1 MTPAWKWLYID
12 QFPTSFHILAIND
25 FFVIRKKTKKLN
37 YHFAQLPFLPRRRF
51 PQIILL
57 VSGSKYFLKVDG
69 HFRTQI
75 VRSRSF
81 KNCNSLKH
89 FSQTPSSVHCS
100 QPLPHSKGWKKENM
114 LKWMCIF
121 EETNSQLSLRRGSGI
136 PSQCCRIPVVLISY
150 MNLPRRYF
158 YWFTNLTSA
167 VEPSKVY
174 NILLISSL
182 KSTIWNNHLLP
193 FCLFGF
199 PPLCWNSHV
208 GGDAPFSSL

>member
-1 MTPAWKWLYID
+1 MDNAFKETKQIECKIKENCKIIFMSVLKLDPSELVALSMGWHLHGNG
-12 QFPTSFHILAIND
+12 FTSTNFLRVFIFWPSTTFSLKG
-25 FFVIRKKTKKLN
+25 KKTKKLN

-100 QPLPHSKGWKKENM
+100 QPLPHSKGWKKRTCLNGCAY
-114 LKWMCIF
+114 LKKLTVSWVYAEVLAF
-121 EETNSQLSLRRGSGI
+121 LR
-136 PSQCCRIPVVLISY
+136 
-150 MNLPRRYF
+150 
-158 YWFTNLTSA
+158 SA
-167 VEPSKVY
+167 VEY
-174 NILLISSL
+174 Q
-182 KSTIWNNHLLP
+182 
-193 FCLFGF
+193 
-199 PPLCWNSHV
+199 
-208 GGDAPFSSL
+208 

>member
-1 MTPAWKWLYID
+1 MDNAFKETKQIECKIKENCKNNFYVSFKTGSKRTGCVVYGMTPAWKWLYID
-12 QFPTSFHILAIND
+12 QFPMSFHILAIND

-100 QPLPHSKGWKKENM
+100 QPLPHSKGWKKRTCLNGCAY
-114 LKWMCIF
+114 LKKLTVSWVHAEVLAF
-121 EETNSQLSLRRGSGI
+121 LR
-136 PSQCCRIPVVLISY
+136 
-150 MNLPRRYF
+150 
-158 YWFTNLTSA
+158 SA
-167 VEPSKVY
+167 VEY
-174 NILLISSL
+174 Q
-182 KSTIWNNHLLP
+182 
-193 FCLFGF
+193 
-199 PPLCWNSHV
+199 
-208 GGDAPFSSL
+208 